1 MVKQSTK
8 IKLSRQSN
16 NNQLLIYSVIAALGG
31 LLFGFDT
38 GVISGAI
45 PFIRTEFEL
54 NAYQEGFAVSN
65 LMIACTIGALIAGPI
80 SDWTGRKKVL
90 ILCSLLFL
98 ISAIFSALPRTF
110 MELVIAR
117 FVGGLG
123 VGMASVV
130 SPMYI
135 TEISPAKIRGRL
147 VALNQLAIVVGILF
161 SYLSNWILLD
171 TGINNWRFMLATESL
186 PSLCFLF
193 GLMFVPESPRW
204 LMKNG
209 DESGALSIL
218 NIVSGKNNALN
229 ELKDIKESLLQKKTS
244 IKELFHPSLRKVL
257 IVGVVFSLF
266 AHLTGI
272 DTIIYYGPIIFLESG
287 FQTDDAFLASVL
299 IGITNLIFTII
310 GMFLVDK
317 FGRKILLIWGMAGMG
332 ISMALVGFCMESSA
346 ISAKWTLLWI
356 MIYIACF
363 AMSIGVVIWVYLSEI
378 YPTRVR
384 GQALSVATMVLWV
397 GNVILTQLF
406 PVMMEIFSGGT
417 FYIFSIICLISF
429 IFFITM
435 IKETKGLSLEQ
446 IEKIWL

>member
-1 MVKQSTK
+1 MSKQP
-8 IKLSRQSN
+8 N
-16 NNQLLIYSVIAALGG
+16 NHQLFIYSIIAALGG

-45 PFIRTEFEL
+45 PFIRVEFEL
-54 NAYQEGFAVSN
+54 TAYQEGFAVSN
-65 LMIACTIGALIAGPI
+65 LMIACTFGALIAGLI
-80 SDWTGRKKVL
+80 ADWAGRKKVL

-98 ISAIFSALPRTF
+98 ISAVFSAFPRTF

-117 FVGGLG
+117 FIGGLG

-147 VALNQLAIVVGILF
+147 VALNQLAIVVGILC
-161 SYLSNWILLD
+161 SYLSNWLLLD
-171 TGINNWRFMLATESL
+171 TGINNWRFMLATESI

-193 GLMFVPESPRW
+193 GLIFVPESPRW

-209 DESGALSIL
+209 NESGALSIL
-218 NIVSGKNNALN
+218 NIVSGENSAMR
-229 ELKDIKESLLQKKTS
+229 ELEEIKESLLQKKTS
-244 IKELFHPSLRKVL
+244 IKELLHPSLRKVL
-257 IVGVVFSLF
+257 IVGVLFSLF

-272 DTIIYYGPIIFLESG
+272 DTFIYYGPIIFLESG
-287 FQTDDAFLASVL
+287 FQTDDAFLASVI
-299 IGITNLIFTII
+299 IGITNLVFTII
-310 GMFLVDK
+310 GMFMVDK
-317 FGRKILLIWGMAGMG
+317 FVRRILLLVGMAVMG
-332 ISMALVGFCMESSA
+332 VSMALVGFCMESSI

-356 MIYIACF
+356 MVYIASF

-378 YPTRVR
+378 YPTKVR
-384 GQALSVATMVLWV
+384 GQALSVATMVLWM

-417 FYIFSIICLISF
+417 FYIFSFICLISF
-429 IFFITM
+429 IFFIKM